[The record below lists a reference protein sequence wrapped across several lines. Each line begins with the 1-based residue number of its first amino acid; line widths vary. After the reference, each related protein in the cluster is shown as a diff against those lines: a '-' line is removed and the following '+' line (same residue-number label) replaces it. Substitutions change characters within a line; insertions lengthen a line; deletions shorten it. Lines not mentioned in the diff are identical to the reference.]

1 MVHKFLRYLP
11 TAFALCALVISSE
24 AGAGDFLARLK
35 AAVTDGPVASPTQQ
49 VAAGPAE
56 ADSVGR
62 ACLLCHAAVNRMPPA
77 LVIEAQAAGAPTASH
92 PVGTRYDDVVRR
104 DPSSYRRSEELG
116 TEIRLVDGRT
126 SCVSCHQLEKHDVRE
141 LATMDSSAV
150 LAGQCLADKR
160 LASGRGGTGLCLGC
174 HLN

>member
-1 MVHKFLRYLP
+1 MVQKFLRYLP
-11 TAFALCALVISSE
+11 TACALCALVF
-24 AGAGDFLARLK
+24 AGTADAGDFLARLK
-35 AAVTDGPVASPTQQ
+35 AAVTDGPSASPVVQ
-49 VAAGPAE
+49 AAAEPQE

-62 ACLLCHAAVNRMPPA
+62 ACLLCHAAVSRMPPA
-77 LVIEAQAAGAPTASH
+77 LVIEAQAAGAPAASH
-92 PVGTRYDDVVRR
+92 PVGTRYEDAVRR

-116 TEIRLVDGRT
+116 TEIQLVDGRT